1 MIEEKEEERTTN
13 LIEKDTLNSYDKA
26 YIEKKNVFKDILV
39 K

>member
-26 YIEKKNVFKDILV
+26 YNRKKKMFSKIFW
-39 K
+39 